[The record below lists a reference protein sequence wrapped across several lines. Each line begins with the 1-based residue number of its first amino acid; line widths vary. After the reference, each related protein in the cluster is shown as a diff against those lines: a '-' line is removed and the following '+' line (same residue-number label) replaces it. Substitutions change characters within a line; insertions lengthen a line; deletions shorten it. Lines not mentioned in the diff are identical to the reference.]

1 MILQPNTLFHNRY
14 RLLRELGRGSF
25 GEVWL
30 SRDEQLDGLKV
41 AKLFFY

>member
-1 MILQPNTLFHNRY
+1 MELVADILYANRY

-30 SRDEQLDGLKV
+30 ALDEQKT
-41 AKLFFY
+41 KIKFR